1 MSATRSAA
9 RHAPFL
15 LLLSLI
21 QLGSGC
27 SYSPNPALFPS
38 HLKTIAVPVF
48 QNRTTQPALEEEVTT
63 AVVNRFIRD
72 SKLRVVAEDQAD
84 LVVTGA
90 VVGYRNAVF
99 GFNAREQAQ
108 EYQVA
113 VTASVTVRDRIKNR
127 ELWKDDNLV
136 RTANYFV
143 TTASGQTPQTEAGG
157 RASAVDKLVDA
168 ILNRTVEN
176 W

>member
-1 MSATRSAA
+1 MSATPRA
-9 RHAPFL
+9 L
-15 LLLSLI
+15 LLLVALVA
-21 QLGSGC
+21 GGC
-27 SYSPNPALFPS
+27 SYSPNPTLFPT

-48 QNRTTQPALEEEVTT
+48 QNRTTQPLLDEEVTT
-63 AVVNRFIRD
+63 AVVNRFIRN

-84 LVVTGA
+84 LVVTGSIA
-90 VVGYRNAVF
+90 AYRNAVF
-99 GFNAREQAQ
+99 GFNSQEQAQ

-113 VTASVTVRDRIKNR
+113 VTVSVTVRDRVKNR
-127 ELWKDDNLV
+127 ELWKDDALV

-143 TTASGQTPQTEAGG
+143 TAVGGQPPQTETTG
-157 RASAVDKLVDA
+157 RLSAIDKLADA

>member
-1 MSATRSAA
+1 MRRLSGVLAVLAA
-9 RHAPFL
+9 LVA
-15 LLLSLI
+15 
-21 QLGSGC
+21 GC

-48 QNRTTQPALEEEVTT
+48 QNRTSQPALEDDLTT

-72 SKLRVVAEDQAD
+72 SKLRVVAESQAD
-84 LVVTGA
+84 LVITG
-90 VVGYRNAVF
+90 VVSGYRNAVF

-113 VTASVTVRDRIKNR
+113 VTVVVTVRDQVKNR
-127 ELWKDDNLV
+127 ELWKDDNLI

-143 TTASGQTPQTEAGG
+143 TPSPGQ
-157 RASAVDKLVDA
+157 
-168 ILNRTVEN
+168 
-176 W
+176 

>member
-1 MSATRSAA
+1 MSATPRA
-9 RHAPFL
+9 
-15 LLLSLI
+15 LI
-21 QLGSGC
+21 LMVALVAGGC

-48 QNRTTQPALEEEVTT
+48 QNRTTQPLLEEEITT
-63 AVVNRFIRD
+63 AVVNRFIRN
-72 SKLRVVAEDQAD
+72 SKLRVVAEEQAD
-84 LVVTGA
+84 LVVTGSVA
-90 VVGYRNAVF
+90 AYRNAVF
-99 GFNAREQAQ
+99 GFNSQEQAQ

-113 VTASVTVRDRIKNR
+113 VTVSVTVRDRVKNR
-127 ELWKDDNLV
+127 ELWKDDALA

-143 TTASGQTPQTEAGG
+143 TAAGGQAPQTETTG
-157 RASAVDKLVDA
+157 RLSAIDKLGDA